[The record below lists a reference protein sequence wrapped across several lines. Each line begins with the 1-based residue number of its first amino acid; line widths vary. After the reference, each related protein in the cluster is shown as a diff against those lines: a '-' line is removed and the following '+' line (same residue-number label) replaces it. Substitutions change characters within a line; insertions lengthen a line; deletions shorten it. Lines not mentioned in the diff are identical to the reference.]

1 MITTNLEAGSLP
13 TALRQQAYNA
23 MDAAL
28 THGIGGRLG
37 PKIAAKPDEALVYA
51 FERAMQGPAFTM
63 QMRGI
68 AVDEVASTTEIKQLV
83 EDESAV
89 IRSLNALAKEWGV
102 EGINPHSPK
111 QVGALLYEACGE
123 KPYRAKK
130 KKVVNAEEDPDEL
143 GATANEDALTMLQA
157 RSPVIGIMAH
167 LVLRARE
174 LRKLRSFVDAR
185 RSPDGRLRSSFNVGA
200 TTSGRWSF
208 SKDPFG
214 NGLNF
219 GNIPKRAR
227 SMFVP
232 STPTRVMVNCDLK
245 QAESYIVAYLANDRA
260 YVAAHE
266 TGDVHSAVAQD
277 LWPGTSPREP
287 GFLRG
292 MSRRDVAKRI
302 GHGTNYG
309 IGERKSSKI
318 TGLPIHDI
326 MDFREAFFARYPKVK
341 ARIDGMEDRLKANP
355 RFVSVMGRPHR
366 HMGAPWDGETH
377 RTALAD
383 EPQGVVADIMNVA
396 IWRLWHRHDVG
407 DWPPKMWLLSQAY
420 DSVLFEVEEE
430 DLRLAKTAVAIA
442 FNIKVPVNGHN
453 IVIPYD
459 IGYGRNWREACA

>member
-1 MITTNLEAGSLP
+1 MITTNLEAGNLSP
-13 TALRQQAYNA
+13 PLRQQAYNA
-23 MDAAL
+23 MDAML
-28 THGIGGRLG
+28 THGIAQRLES
-37 PKIAAKPDEALVYA
+37 KLQAKPGENLVYA

-68 AVDEVASTTEIKQLV
+68 AIDEQAAKRESEQLLQ
-83 EDESAV
+83 DECAV
-89 IRSLNALAKEWGV
+89 IRNLHHLAQVWDV
-102 EGINPHSPK
+102 DSVNPHSPK
-111 QVGALLYEACGE
+111 QVAALLYDACGE
-123 KPYRAKK
+123 KPYKAKK
-130 KKVVNAEEDPDEL
+130 KKAPNVETDPDES
-143 GATANEDALTMLQA
+143 GSTANEDALTMLQA
-157 RSPVIGIMAH
+157 RSPVVGVMAH
-167 LVLRARE
+167 LILRARE
-174 LRKLRSFVDAR
+174 LRKLRSFIDAK
-185 RSPDGRLRSSFNVGA
+185 RSPDGYLRSSFNVGA

-277 LWPGTSPREP
+277 LWPGASPREP

-326 MDFREAFFARYPKVK
+326 MDFREAFFARYPGVK
-341 ARIDGMEDRLKANP
+341 ARIDGMEARLKSNP
-355 RFVSVMGRPHR
+355 RFVSAMGRPHR
-366 HMGAPWDGETH
+366 HMGAPWDGDTH
-377 RTALAD
+377 RAALAD
-383 EPQGVVADIMNVA
+383 EPQGDVADVMNVG
-396 IWRLWHRHDVG
+396 IYRLWYRHDVG
-407 DWPPKMWLLSQAY
+407 NQPPKIWLLSQGY
-420 DSVLFEVEEE
+420 DSTLFEVEEE
-430 DLRLAKTAVAIA
+430 DLEKAEYAVASA
-442 FNIKVPVNGHN
+442 FDIKVPINGHN
-453 IVIPYD
+453 VVIPYEM
-459 IGYGRNWREACA
+459 GWGRNWREACA